1 MAIRPYEVQV
11 ATNPVGRTSS
21 QFSTN
26 MPEPDLRGVQRLA
39 GVIGDIGEQQMKDA
53 ATKEAELAAST
64 ITVKNPDGSYA
75 RIDKPEGF
83 GSYAESVFNQAVE
96 KKYVNEVYRDSETTL
111 NDIATNPSLSAEQS
125 VFQMRAHVDAVI
137 ANVDPKYKDQ
147 VANDLLREF
156 NQRAFGIKNL
166 YKSQS
171 VAAMTLSFQDF
182 AEKNLNQAIDYYN
195 SDNPTLAAEM
205 MVKATSNFQS
215 FYELSLKDPT
225 LVAQKMEE
233 LKSKVSGIEWFAGV
247 LKKVRQKVD
256 DGTIPPDELNNLA
269 RLMSV
274 GSTPT
279 NTYAAGVIESDIV
292 EKLHPDVRAMFGKML
307 GAMSS
312 DYSQK
317 FSINQSETTIR
328 RVAESAANGTFSKLA
343 FWDASE
349 EDITKGVLRFAVN
362 NNLSVLSPAGAV
374 AIANQLNGFLP
385 KKIYQGAFDNLS
397 IMDPSNKDDMAALQS
412 NLDLFNQLKVIP
424 LKTGNVAADLTDVLD
439 AKTRA
444 MMQVISDQTAIG
456 RPIDVAYKAAKYQN
470 DSYTGEDVSTR
481 RSRVYNETGLT
492 NSFAVV
498 KDVLGTE
505 VMGVTTLTS
514 TVPSN
519 ASDSIMDDIAYSLH
533 MGVSIDQAKIIAKTN
548 FEKRWKVDDKVFSGS
563 SFTENPLPLV
573 ASAFDDPTP
582 TNDYIVP
589 YVDQIINQVVD
600 WNVMRQNEFN
610 TPKDQLIL
618 GKTLKLV
625 PEGSQQVVDKNGL
638 KGGVYSL
645 QYMGDDGIG
654 RPLLGANGVKVLIV
668 PAKAAE
674 LYRQH
679 NVAVDAYVAIERA
692 AGRNPIPS
700 SLVRSIQSNLYS
712 IAENTVG
719 QVIKTFEPNVQTR
732 SFEDTYDPE
741 TIFKP
746 DYNDILPSDAV
757 NESTGRISIPTTAQA
772 GYDYAVKE
780 GWIDALTAEADR
792 LGISEYN
799 TGMINMIGYESKWV
813 VGIKNKKSSARGL
826 GQMTDGT
833 WELYKRN
840 PDGTIMERT
849 PRNELIATV
858 RYVADIKKTYK
869 RTFNKN
875 PEMGE
880 VYALYNQGEG
890 GGIALMLADPNK
902 SAVSVL
908 APFYDDITDARDAV
922 MNNLPD
928 SQKNINITAGQLLIS
943 LKSRVKG

>member
-26 MPEPDLRGVQRLA
+26 MPEPDLRGIQRLA
-39 GVIGDIGEQQMKDA
+39 GVIGDIGEQKMKEA

-96 KKYVNEVYRDSETTL
+96 KKYVNEIFMDSQITL
-111 NDIATNPSLSAEQS
+111 NDIATNPSLSPEQS
-125 VFQMRAHVDAVI
+125 VFQMRSYIDATI
-137 ANVDPKYKDQ
+137 ANIDPKYKDQ
-147 VANDLLREF
+147 VKVDLFREF
-156 NQRAFGIKNL
+156 SERAYAIKNL
-166 YKSQS
+166 HKSQS

-317 FSINQSETTIR
+317 FSVNQSETTIR
-328 RVAESAANGTFSKLA
+328 RVTESAANGTFSKLA

-349 EDITKGVLRFAVN
+349 EDITKGVLRFAAN

-439 AKTRA
+439 VKTRA

-757 NESTGRISIPTTAQA
+757 NESTGRISIPTSAQA
-772 GYDYAVKE
+772 GYDYAVQE

-799 TGMINMIGYESKWV
+799 TGMINMIGYESKWI

-826 GQMTDGT
+826 GQMTNDT
-833 WELYKRN
+833 WDFYKVN
-840 PDGTIMERT
+840 PDYTIMERT

-908 APFYDDITDARDAV
+908 APHYDDITDARDAV

>member
-1 MAIRPYEVQV
+1 
-11 ATNPVGRTSS
+11 
-21 QFSTN
+21 
-26 MPEPDLRGVQRLA
+26 
-39 GVIGDIGEQQMKDA
+39 
-53 ATKEAELAAST
+53 
-64 ITVKNPDGSYA
+64 
-75 RIDKPEGF
+75 
-83 GSYAESVFNQAVE
+83 
-96 KKYVNEVYRDSETTL
+96 
-111 NDIATNPSLSAEQS
+111 
-125 VFQMRAHVDAVI
+125 
-137 ANVDPKYKDQ
+137 
-147 VANDLLREF
+147 
-156 NQRAFGIKNL
+156 
-166 YKSQS
+166 
-171 VAAMTLSFQDF
+171 
-182 AEKNLNQAIDYYN
+182 
-195 SDNPTLAAEM
+195 
-205 MVKATSNFQS
+205 
-215 FYELSLKDPT
+215 
-225 LVAQKMEE
+225 
-233 LKSKVSGIEWFAGV
+233 
-247 LKKVRQKVD
+247 
-256 DGTIPPDELNNLA
+256 
-269 RLMSV
+269 MSV

-317 FSINQSETTIR
+317 FSVNQSETTIR

-349 EDITKGVLRFAVN
+349 EDITKGVLRFAADN
-362 NNLSVLSPAGAV
+362 QLSVLSPAGAV
-374 AIANQLNGFLP
+374 AVANQLNGFLP

-397 IMDPSNKDDMAALQS
+397 IMDPSNKDDMVALKS

-439 AKTRA
+439 VKTRA

-456 RPIDVAYKAAKYQN
+456 RPIDVAYKTAKYQN

-589 YVDQIINQVVD
+589 YIDQIINNVVD
-600 WNVMRQNEFN
+600 WNVMNANNFN
-610 TPKDQLIL
+610 IPKDKIIL
-618 GKTLKLV
+618 GETLKLV

-654 RPLLGANGVKVLIV
+654 RPMLNANGAKVLIV

-700 SLVRSIQSNLYS
+700 SFVRLLQSGVYS
-712 IAENTVG
+712 IAKNTIG
-719 QVIKTFEPNVQTR
+719 RTAGLLQKIDPAIKIKTFQEAVN
-732 SFEDTYDPE
+732 YDPE
-741 TIFKP
+741 TIFNP

-772 GYDYAVKE
+772 GYDYAVQE

-858 RYVADIKKTYK
+858 RYVADIKRTYK

-908 APFYDDITDARDAV
+908 APYYDDITDARDAV